1 LQKKI
6 VSLMLFVCLF
16 CLQGFVG
23 AEAQAANKIT
33 QFHYSTVKDVL
44 QIEIGLNKEIPG
56 IALQAVD
63 GNSSALLLDLK
74 QTQLGSIKKRIALDS
89 KLAQSIELKQV
100 GRGNGQ
106 MIIALAQPVSSLKY
120 KMYTLPAD
128 RKTGKP
134 FRVVVEI
141 RKAPV
146 IEGFSADNVNGKTI
160 VLDPGHGGSDTGAVG
175 PDGIMEKDVTL
186 AVAMKVESLLSAAG
200 AHVVMTREADC
211 DVYGP
216 GATDRQELQARVD
229 VGANTPGADVFLSIH
244 ANAFTNQQAH
254 GTAAYYYAKTDA
266 DGILAQSLQNRMVQ
280 YGGLYDRGVS
290 EANFYVMKHSA
301 MPASLVEMAFISNPN
316 EQNLL
321 ASDDFQDKIAK
332 GICLGLNDYFA
343 QIGN

>member
-1 LQKKI
+1 MQKKI
-6 VSLMLFVCLF
+6 VGFMLLVCLF
-16 CLQGFVG
+16 CMQGFTG

-33 QFHYSTVKDVL
+33 QFHYTTVKDVL
-44 QIEIGLNKEIPG
+44 QIEIGLNKETQG
-56 IALQAVD
+56 IAMQTVD
-63 GNSSALLLDLK
+63 ANPNTLVLDLK
-74 QTQLGSIKKRIALDS
+74 QTQLGNIKKRIALDS
-89 KLAQSIELKQV
+89 KLAQSIEFKQV

-106 MIIALAQPVSSLKY
+106 MVISLTQPAASLKY

-134 FRVVVEI
+134 FRVVIEI

-175 PDGIMEKDVTL
+175 PDGVMEKDVTL
-186 AVAMKVESLLSAAG
+186 AVALKVEALLNASG
-200 AHVVMTREADC
+200 AHVVMTRDTDC

-229 VGANTPGADVFLSIH
+229 VGVNTPGADVFLSIH
-244 ANAFTNQQAH
+244 ANAFTNQQAN
-254 GTAAYYYAKTDA
+254 GTAAYYYAKTNA
-266 DGILAQSLQNRMVQ
+266 DGVLAQSLQSRMVQ
-280 YGGLYDRGVS
+280 YGGLYDRGTS

-316 EQNLL
+316 EENLL

-332 GICLGLNDYFA
+332 GICLGLNDYFG

>member
-6 VSLMLFVCLF
+6 VSFMLFVCLF
-16 CLQGFVG
+16 CLQGFAG
-23 AEAQAANKIT
+23 AEAQAATKIT
-33 QFHYSTVKDVL
+33 QFHYATVKDVL
-44 QIEIGLNKEIPG
+44 QIEIGLSKENPG
-56 IALQAVD
+56 IALQV
-63 GNSSALLLDLK
+63 GKTNPSTLVLDLK
-74 QTQLGSIKKRIALDS
+74 QAQIGSIKKQIAMDG
-89 KLAQSIELKQV
+89 KIAQAIEFKQID
-100 GRGNGQ
+100 RSNGQ
-106 MIIALAQPVSSLKY
+106 MVISLTQPAASLKY

-128 RKTGKP
+128 RKAGKP

-141 RKAPV
+141 RKIPV

-160 VLDPGHGGSDTGAVG
+160 VIDPGHGGSDTGAVG

-186 AVAMKVESLLSAAG
+186 AVALKVEALLNASG
-200 AHVVMTREADC
+200 AHVVMTRDADC

-244 ANAFTNQQAH
+244 ANAFTNQQAN
-254 GTAAYYYAKTDA
+254 GTAAYYYAKTGA
-266 DGILAQSLQNRMVQ
+266 DGVLAQSLQSRMVQ
-280 YGGLYDRGVS
+280 YGGLYDRGTS

-316 EQNLL
+316 EENLL
-321 ASDDFQDKIAK
+321 ASDDFQDKIAR
-332 GICLGLNDYFA
+332 GICLGLNDYFG